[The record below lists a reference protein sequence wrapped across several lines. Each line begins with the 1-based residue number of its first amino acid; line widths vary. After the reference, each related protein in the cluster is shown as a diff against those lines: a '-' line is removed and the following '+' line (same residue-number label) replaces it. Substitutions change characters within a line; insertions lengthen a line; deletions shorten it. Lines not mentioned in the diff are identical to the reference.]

1 MVSNAQDTPDLS
13 NVTDMS
19 DMFRGASSFN
29 SDLSSW
35 NVSNVTDMSLM
46 FYHTTSYFTSDLSS
60 WDVSKVTDM
69 SAIFTGASLR
79 LLLFRLLISAPGT
92 YLT

>member
-1 MVSNAQDTPDLS
+1 MNRAFAFAAKMVSNAQDTPDLS

-46 FYHTTSYFTSDLSS
+46 FRTTPLTSP
-60 WDVSKVTDM
+60 
-69 SAIFTGASLR
+69 
-79 LLLFRLLISAPGT
+79 LISALGM
-92 YLT
+92 YLK